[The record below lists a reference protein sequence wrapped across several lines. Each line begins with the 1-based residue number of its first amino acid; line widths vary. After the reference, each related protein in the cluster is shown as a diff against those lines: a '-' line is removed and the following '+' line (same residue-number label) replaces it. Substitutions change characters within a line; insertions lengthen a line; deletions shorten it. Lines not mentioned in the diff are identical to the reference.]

1 MRILVTGGAGFIGTN
16 LVRRLSRQGHEVAV
30 FDDLSV
36 GRRENLAGLTVEFI
50 AGDVLDLSAV
60 RLAVRDREAIVHLA
74 AQTGVPGSLEDPRRD
89 CEVNVLGTL
98 NMLEAARQA
107 EVRRVVFASSNAPLG
122 RQSPPAD
129 PDKAP
134 LPVSPYGASKLAG
147 EGYCLAYH
155 GSWGLGTV
163 VLRFANV
170 YGPRSEHKASVVA
183 RFFKDILDERRIT
196 LDGDGSQT
204 RDFLFVEDLCRA
216 VELSLDSDLAGEVLQ
231 VATGMETAIRDLAE
245 RVINITGHDVR
256 VETGPARRGDV
267 QRNYSSIAK
276 IEALL
281 GWRPEVSLDDG
292 LERTWTWL
300 IERAT

>member
-183 RFFKDILDERRIT
+183 RFFKDILDKRRIT